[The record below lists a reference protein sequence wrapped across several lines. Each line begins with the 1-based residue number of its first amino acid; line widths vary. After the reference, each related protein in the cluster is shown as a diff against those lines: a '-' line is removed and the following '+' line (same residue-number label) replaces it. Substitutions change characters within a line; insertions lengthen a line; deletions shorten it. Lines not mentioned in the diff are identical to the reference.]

1 MSLNASRLSSSMHEA
16 ILAAG
21 VKDLTGQLK
30 SVCDALAG
38 AIVREI
44 TTFAEVPL
52 VPPVV
57 VPPLTFSQGA
67 GPAAV
72 PNPIPVPIP
81 SQPIP
86 PGGIK

>member
-1 MSLNASRLSSSMHEA
+1 MSLNASRLSNSMHEA
-16 ILAAG
+16 ILSAG
-21 VKDLTGQLK
+21 VKDPVGQLK

-44 TTFAEVPL
+44 TTFAEIPQ

-57 VPPLTFSQGA
+57 VPPATFSQGA

-72 PNPIPVPIP
+72 PNPVPVPIP